1 MEDEE
6 EKVDIHK
13 LKYALYVRKSTD
25 DKERQQRSVG
35 DQIAECEELA
45 AKLGVKLAKP
55 YYEDSGSAKIPDNPK
70 RNRFKDLLSDL
81 QAGKVDG
88 IMAWHP
94 DRLARNMQDGGKIFG
109 LIDDGDIKDL
119 KFVTHYYTNNASG
132 KMLLGISFTLSTYY
146 SANLS
151 DNVKRGHKRAFK
163 EGKSSGTPKHG
174 YIRTE
179 EGVYVPDGKNFDL
192 VVEAWQLRK
201 RGMGLRE
208 IADYMNEQG
217 YGRIIKSTKAKRFGE
232 TITMTYQILSEM
244 FKDSFYYGILIQ
256 TKKTINLCDSYD
268 FKIAVNEDDFN
279 EVQRLSRAMR
289 SPLVTN
295 RRKTFYPLRALVKCS
310 ACTRSMTPGA
320 SKSRVGKRY
329 LYYRCTNDDCT
340 RKKKSIRALV
350 VFNYM
355 YQLLENGIALT
366 EKDYQYYHDNLTGQ
380 ANNRQLTLRT
390 EINSKEGA
398 LKATKRR
405 IKEIGLK
412 IVDYKQDSPVWKVNN
427 EQILKL
433 EADSKD
439 LANQITE
446 LKETMKDPKQE
457 LLSIEQ
463 FLNLAKN
470 AGSKLKV
477 ANEVAKDRICRII
490 FLNLVV
496 DEENVVSYQMTKA
509 FSKLEKAQKVLS
521 GRERDTLLELFYSII
536 NEPVAYRSAFT
547 ELEYSFNSTR
557 SVVPQEIML

>member
-521 GRERDTLLELFYSII
+521 GRGTRT
-536 NEPVAYRSAFT
+536 RT
-547 ELEYSFNSTR
+547 EGLR
-557 SVVPQEIML
+557 VPNAAR